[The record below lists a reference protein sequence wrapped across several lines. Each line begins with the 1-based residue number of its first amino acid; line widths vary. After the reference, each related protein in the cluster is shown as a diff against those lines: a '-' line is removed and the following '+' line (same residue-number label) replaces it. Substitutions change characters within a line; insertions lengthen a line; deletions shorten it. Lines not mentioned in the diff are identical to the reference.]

1 MSRLIA
7 SRLPP
12 GRTRGASRR
21 PPARRAPGRWS
32 AGAMLLLRHWRRLV
46 PATALAMLLGAVG
59 WGWQQGHLTAAAD
72 SARADL
78 WQLSVRAG
86 LSVEEVL
93 VTGRERT
100 RSDDLLAALGT
111 GRGAPILAFDPA
123 AARDAIAALP
133 WVKEV
138 VVARRLPDT
147 IVVSLEERQPM
158 ALWQHERQLRVID
171 RDGRVLSDYEY
182 DDFADLPL
190 VVGPDAAD
198 HADELLALLATQP
211 AVAQRVAAAIRVGA
225 RRWDLR
231 LVNGIDVRLPEHAP
245 ALALAHLARALEEG
259 NLFERDILLIDLRL
273 EDRLVIRTSPVSAE
287 RRRLPEENT

>member
-1 MSRLIA
+1 MPRLTA
-7 SRLPP
+7 SAPAKSQP
-12 GRTRGASRR
+12 KARR
-21 PPARRAPGRWS
+21 PAPRRPAPRRPLEAGRW
-32 AGAMLLLRHWRRLV
+32 LRHWRRVL
-46 PATALAMLLGAVG
+46 PALAAVAVLGGAG
-59 WGWQQGHLTAAAD
+59 WVWQQGHVGRTVD
-72 SARADL
+72 TVRAEL

-93 VTGRERT
+93 VTGRVRT
-100 RSDDLLAALGT
+100 RGEELLAALGID
-111 GRGAPILAFDPA
+111 RGAPILAFDPA

-133 WVKEV
+133 WVKQV

-147 IVVSLEERQPM
+147 IVVSLEEREPL

-171 RDGRVLSDYEY
+171 SDGRVLSDYNY

-190 VVGPDAAD
+190 VVGPDAAV
-198 HADELLALLATQP
+198 HAQELLALLAAQP
-211 AVAQRVAAAIRVGA
+211 DVAGRVAAAIRVGE

-231 LVNGIDVRLPEHAP
+231 LTNGIDVRLPEHDAAA
-245 ALALAHLARALEEG
+245 ALGHLARALADG

-273 EDRLVIRTSPVSAE
+273 EDRLVIRTSPLSAE